1 MIGMI
6 DRVYLRAALSRLG
19 HYRGLGGA
27 VGLQVHCNVNL
38 FVDRLSGLEF
48 GGEIMT
54 NSCGGAVSM
63 KFISMQRVCVV
74 C

>member
-6 DRVYLRAALSRLG
+6 DRVYLRAALSCLE
-19 HYRGLGGA
+19 HCRGLGGA
-27 VGLQVHCNVNL
+27 VRFYVHYNVNL

-54 NSCGGAVSM
+54 NLCGGAVSM
-63 KFISMQRVCVV
+63 KFISMQRVCVM